1 MSEKYVLKILT
12 LGDTSV
18 GKTSIVIRYSDNTF
32 NETNTLSTIGV
43 DFKIKRVKKGGE
55 SIKVSIYDTAGQE
68 RFQNIIKHYYRGANG
83 ILLTFDISNRNT
95 CKKLDFWYN
104 DMKENIGDLNKVFI
118 CLIGNKIDKEEK
130 REITFEEANQYANEK
145 KLPYFE
151 VSAKT
156 GKGIK
161 QLFDE
166 AIKGSM
172 TKLLMNCEKE
182 KGDYVRLSFL
192 DKDNKRATNRRC
204 C

>member
-95 CKKLDFWYN
+95 FKKLDFWYN

-192 DKDNKRATNRRC
+192 DKDNKRATNSRC

>member
-1 MSEKYVLKILT
+1 MTRALIFDS
-12 LGDTSV
+12 
-18 GKTSIVIRYSDNTF
+18 F
-32 NETNTLSTIGV
+32 
-43 DFKIKRVKKGGE
+43 
-55 SIKVSIYDTAGQE
+55 
-68 RFQNIIKHYYRGANG
+68 
-83 ILLTFDISNRNT
+83 FDISNRNT
-95 CKKLDFWYN
+95 FKKLDFWYN
-104 DMKENIGDLNKVFI
+104 DMKENLGDLNKVYI

-145 KLPYFE
+145 NLPYFE

-172 TKLLMNCEKE
+172 TKLLMHCEKE

-192 DKDNKRATNRRC
+192 EKDNKTATNRRC